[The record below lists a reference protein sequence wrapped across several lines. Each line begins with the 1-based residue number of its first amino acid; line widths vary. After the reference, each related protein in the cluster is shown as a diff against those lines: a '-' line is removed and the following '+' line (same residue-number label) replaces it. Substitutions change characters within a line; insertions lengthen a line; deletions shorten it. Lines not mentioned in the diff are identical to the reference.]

1 MTIREVTMY
10 QVVCDGCGVR
20 ISGVWEPVSC
30 SKYEELRAD
39 PAMRVHSACTNY
51 VGGEVLNYWLP
62 PHSYISHH
70 DPAAGDYEQLR
81 SWLDA
86 AGCRHE
92 HMRETT

>member
-1 MTIREVTMY
+1 MT
-10 QVVCDGCGVR
+10 GA
-20 ISGVWEPVSC
+20 WELVSC

-39 PAMRVHSACTNY
+39 PAMRVHSTCTNY
-51 VGGEVLNYWLP
+51 VGGEVLNHTLP
-62 PHSYISHH
+62 PHSYISHY

-92 HMRETT
+92 NMRETT